1 MNTPPPRPL
10 DAPNLEHDRQ
20 ARRAVK
26 DECVSVRFASAAGSL
41 ASAVG
46 ENHYAAGDAL
56 VTGSTGDSWCVSRA
70 RFDVKYRPEPP
81 TTAGAAGRYRNR
93 PVVVL
98 AKRMDVAFTVV
109 RSAGGDLL
117 HGGAGDWLVQ
127 YAPGDH
133 GIVARAR
140 FESVY
145 RLLEEAPAAG
155 SPPTADR

>member
-1 MNTPPPRPL
+1 MNELTK
-10 DAPNLEHDRQ
+10 NLESPDLERDSE

-26 DECVSVRFASAAGSL
+26 DECVSVHFAKTAGRI

-46 ENHYAAGDAL
+46 ENSYEAGDAL

-70 RFDVKYRPEPP
+70 RFDAKYRPEPP
-81 TTAGAAGRYRNR
+81 TLAGTAGRYRNR

-98 AKRMDVAFTVV
+98 VKRMDTPFSVA
-109 RSAGGDLL
+109 RSAGGDIL
-117 HGGAGDWLVQ
+117 HGVAGDWLVQ
-127 YAPGDH
+127 YAKGDH

-145 RLLEEAPAAG
+145 RLLDDL
-155 SPPTADR
+155 STADK

>member
-1 MNTPPPRPL
+1 MSLPPLHL
-10 DAPNLEHDRQ
+10 DAPDLENDPD
-20 ARRAVK
+20 ARKAVK
-26 DECVSVRFASAAGSL
+26 DECVAVEFATSAGRI

-46 ENHYAAGDAL
+46 ENSFEAGDAL

-70 RFDVKYRPEPP
+70 RFDAKYRPEPP
-81 TTAGAAGRYRNR
+81 TAPGSAGRYRNL

-98 AKRMDVAFTVV
+98 AKRMPTAFTVA
-109 RSAGGDLL
+109 RRAGGDLL
-117 HGGAGDWLVQ
+117 HGAAGDWLLQ

-145 RLLEEAPAAG
+145 RLLEESAI
-155 SPPTADR
+155 ADR